1 MAFNTLSLIY
11 RKRLPGYYKQLN
23 PHYLIPIIRVLCYE
37 SVLTN
42 PCSIFIH
49 ADFQNAFQTKHIE

>member
-23 PHYLIPIIRVLCYE
+23 PHYSIPIIRILCYE

-42 PCSIFIH
+42 PCSIFIY
-49 ADFQNAFQTKHIE
+49 ADFQNACQINHIE